1 VGRTFERYLRDIGS
15 LHLLSREQEAELA
28 ARSREGD
35 PDARARLVSANLRF
49 VVSVARRYRN
59 RGLTMA
65 DLVSEG
71 NLGLLRAAERFDGS
85 KGVRFIS
92 YAIWWIR
99 QAMLQAIASENGP
112 AGRHRQVSLEAPARP
127 DRPVRVQDV
136 IGDHTSEG
144 PEGRVDRRALRDAID
159 SSLTWLPAR
168 EERVLRLAYGLDGE
182 DPLTLEEVGTR
193 LGVSRHRARQLKD
206 RALARLRSGARRQI
220 LASFRGGKPS
230 IDSRRRLG

>member
-15 LHLLSREQEAELA
+15 LHLLSREEEAALA
-28 ARSREGD
+28 ARSRQGD
-35 PDARARLVSANLRF
+35 QEARAELVSANLRF

-59 RGLTMA
+59 RGLSMA

-71 NLGLLRAAERFDGS
+71 NLGLLKAAERFDES

-99 QAMLQAIASENGP
+99 QAMLQAIACETGP
-112 AGRHRQVSLEAPARP
+112 GGPSRRVSLEAPAGP
-127 DRPVRVQDV
+127 DRRIRVQDV
-136 IGDHTSEG
+136 IGDHASEG

-159 SSLTWLPAR
+159 SSLTWLPER
-168 EERVLRLAYGLDGE
+168 EERVLRLSYGLDGE
-182 DPLTLEEVGTR
+182 DPQKLEEIGAR
-193 LGVSRHRARQLKD
+193 LGVSRHRVRQIKD
-206 RALARLRSGARRQI
+206 GALARLRSGSRRQV
-220 LASFRGGKPS
+220 LASFRSATPS